1 MKLEKKYMVN
11 RFSFLFYCLV
21 LAILPIFVYGQQTN
35 VIIGTYYFGGWAGHK
50 TGSEAWDK
58 NAPMSSTEKLENQF
72 SNRKPIWGWRDDTD
86 AIMKKQISLASKN
99 GIDCFFFCWYW
110 ADNDR
115 SINEKEISQRD
126 LHDSMRRFMK
136 ASNNKKIK
144 FALLVANHGGSVIS
158 GKDNWI
164 AAIDYWC
171 KSYFNHP
178 SYLKIDGKPVISVF
192 DSKAIAPYINEVRD
206 ETIKNGYP
214 GIYIISCGYH
224 SNEFD
229 ANSWYNIREAE
240 PGGAT
245 ERSYQSYTKF
255 IEYVWDS
262 KKTEKNIIPNVMVGW
277 DQRPW
282 DSKNS
287 TLYFTKKS
295 PKLFYNHLDSAFKY
309 VFKNDIKPKMILI
322 YAWNELGEGG
332 YLVPTSEDP
341 KGEYLQ
347 QIKKVKKKY
356 KKLYNTK

>member
-1 MKLEKKYMVN
+1 MSRKKKFCRN
-11 RFSFLFYCLV
+11 RILLATLLV
-21 LAILPIFVYGQQTN
+21 LTN
-35 VIIGTYYFGGWAGHK
+35 VISAFAQTNYNVIVGVYYFGGWAGHK
-50 TGSEAWDK
+50 AGSEAWDK
-58 NAPMSSTEKLENQF
+58 NTPMSSTEKLETQF
-72 SNRKPIWGWRDDTD
+72 ANRKPIWGWRDDTD

-110 ADNDR
+110 ADNDK

-144 FALLVANHGGSVIS
+144 FSLLVANHGGSVIS

-164 AAIDYWC
+164 AAVDYWC

-192 DSKAIAPYINEVRD
+192 DSKAIAPYINDVRA

-240 PGGAT
+240 PGKAT

-262 KKTEKNIIPNVMVGW
+262 KKTEKISSLMLWLAGIKDHGTVRTLLSILPRNLRNCFIINLIVLSIMF
-277 DQRPW
+277 
-282 DSKNS
+282 
-287 TLYFTKKS
+287 L
-295 PKLFYNHLDSAFKY
+295 
-309 VFKNDIKPKMILI
+309 KM
-322 YAWNELGEGG
+322 
-332 YLVPTSEDP
+332 T
-341 KGEYLQ
+341 
-347 QIKKVKKKY
+347 
-356 KKLYNTK
+356 